1 MQWLVGPR
9 AVPRASVSVSVSV
22 QFDPRSLKVHYGL
35 RVSSLRFSTWLRIGI
50 LERLLCF
57 DALSNQRS
65 QRVCLPTMS
74 IASSDSMPRYIYIH
88 IGENRS
94 KFTRL
99 GNSTAYGPTLRIERI
114 ENVGVLA
121 RVRIHWNDTRV
132 PFARYPATVSSKR
145 VLLFDAS

>member
-1 MQWLVGPR
+1 MVGPR

-74 IASSDSMPRYIYIH
+74 IASSDSMPRYIYMYTYRRKSVEIH
-88 IGENRS
+88 AVGKFDGTWSNATNRTHR
-94 KFTRL
+94 KRWRACPCTYTR
-99 GNSTAYGPTLRIERI
+99 
-114 ENVGVLA
+114 
-121 RVRIHWNDTRV
+121 NDTRV